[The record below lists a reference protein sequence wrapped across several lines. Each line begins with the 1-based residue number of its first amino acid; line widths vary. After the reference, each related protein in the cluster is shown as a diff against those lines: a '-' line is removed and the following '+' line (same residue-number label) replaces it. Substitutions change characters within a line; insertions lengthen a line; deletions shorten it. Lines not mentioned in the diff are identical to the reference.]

1 MPRGH
6 TRYDPW
12 APLLAAY
19 AALGI
24 AGLAAAQPPGAPP
37 PRDARPK
44 VTVSGMGQVSAAPD
58 RAVVRLG
65 AVAEAEDAKDAQSRL
80 NAVMQKVL
88 ASIEKLG
95 VPENAIRTEGLS
107 LSPVY
112 TNPVASGNREPQ
124 APRISGYRAANV
136 VSVQLDDLGRI
147 GPVVDAGITAGANEL
162 QGVSFDLKDSLAARN
177 AALTAAVNDARGQA
191 ETIARALGMR
201 LDGLES
207 LVTNASFSGPPQP
220 YAMARRATLDVATPI
235 QPGELEVS
243 SNVTATYYVAP
254 R

>member
-1 MPRGH
+1 MSEPNVPGR
-6 TRYDPW
+6 RW
-12 APLLAAY
+12 MSRLAAC
-19 AALGI
+19 AALAF
-24 AGLAAAQPPGAPP
+24 AGLAAAQPPNGPR
-37 PRDARPK
+37 PRDPRPT
-44 VTVSGMGQVSAAPD
+44 VAVSGTGQVAAAPD

-88 ASIEKLG
+88 AAIEKLG
-95 VPENAIRTEGLS
+95 VPKSAIRTEGLS

-112 TNPVASGNREPQ
+112 TNAVSPGNREPQ

-136 VSVQLDDLGRI
+136 VSVQLDDLTRI
-147 GPVVDAGITAGANEL
+147 GPAVDAGITAGANEL
-162 QGVSFDLKDSLAARN
+162 QGVAFDLKDSSAARN
-177 AALTAAVNDARGQA
+177 AALTAAVNDARAQA
-191 ETIARALGMR
+191 ETIASALGMR

-220 YAMARRATLDVATPI
+220 FAMARRAALDASTPV
-235 QPGELEVS
+235 QPGELEVA
-243 SNVTATYYVAP
+243 SNVTATYYLAP

>member
-1 MPRGH
+1 MSKTNARSSQ
-6 TRYDPW
+6 W
-12 APLLAAY
+12 ASRLAGC

-24 AGLAAAQPPGAPP
+24 ASLAVAQPPSDPP
-37 PRDARPK
+37 AREARP
-44 VTVSGMGQVSAAPD
+44 TISVSGTGQVAAMPD

-65 AVAEAEDAKDAQSRL
+65 AVAEAEDAKEAQSRL

-88 ASIEKLG
+88 ASIGKLG
-95 VPENAIRTEGLS
+95 VRESAIRTEGLS

-112 TNPVASGNREPQ
+112 SNPVSSANREPQ
-124 APRISGYRAANV
+124 APRISGYRASNV
-136 VSVQLDDLGRI
+136 VSVQLDDLSRI

-162 QGVSFDLKDSLAARN
+162 QGVSFDLKDSATARN
-177 AALTAAVNDARGQA
+177 AALTAAVNDAREQA
-191 ETIARALGMR
+191 DTIAGALGMR
-201 LDGLES
+201 LDGLQT

-220 YAMARRATLDVATPI
+220 FAMARRAALEVSTPV
-235 QPGELEVS
+235 QPGELDVS

>member
-1 MPRGH
+1 MSKANAHRS
-6 TRYDPW
+6 RW
-12 APLLAAY
+12 ISRVAAC
-19 AALGI
+19 AALGA
-24 AGLAAAQPPGAPP
+24 AGLALAQPPAEPP

-44 VTVSGMGQVSAAPD
+44 ITVSGTGQVATAPD

-88 ASIEKLG
+88 AAIEKLG
-95 VPENAIRTEGLS
+95 VTRNAIRTEGLS

-112 TNPVASGNREPQ
+112 TNPGPSGNREPQ

-136 VSVQLDDLGRI
+136 VSVQLDDLGRV

-162 QGVSFDLKDSLAARN
+162 QGVAFDLKDSSAARN
-177 AALTAAVNDARGQA
+177 AALTAAVNDARSQA
-191 ETIARALGMR
+191 ETIASALGMR

-220 YAMARRATLDVATPI
+220 FGIARRGALDASTPV

-243 SNVTATYYVAP
+243 SNVTAIYYLAP

>member
-1 MPRGH
+1 MSTANARCN
-6 TRYDPW
+6 PW
-12 APLLAAY
+12 VSRLAAC
-19 AALGI
+19 AALGM
-24 AGLAAAQPPGAPP
+24 ASLAAAQPPGGPP
-37 PRDARPK
+37 PRDMRPK
-44 VTVSGMGQVSAAPD
+44 VTVSGTGQVAAAPD

-112 TNPVASGNREPQ
+112 TNPAPSGNREPRPPQ
-124 APRISGYRAANV
+124 ISGYRAANV
-136 VSVQLDDLGRI
+136 VSVRLDDLSRI

-162 QGVSFDLKDSLAARN
+162 QGVSFDLKDSSAARN
-177 AALTAAVNDARGQA
+177 TALTAAVDDARGQA

-201 LDGLES
+201 LDALES

-220 YAMARRATLDVATPI
+220 YAMARRAALDVATPI

-243 SNVTATYYVAP
+243 SNVTATYYLAP